1 MKIIITYLMFLYMVL
16 KNYIVFIYSNIN
28 YIKQKKLNLFKIK
41 KINSK

>member
-1 MKIIITYLMFLYMVL
+1 MFLYIVL
-16 KNYIVFIYSNIN
+16 RNYIVFIYSNIN